1 MPTLVIHGIGQHNLA
16 EFQIFFTDVRD
27 RLRESVA
34 KSRGYSMIE
43 QAFFPVFWGD
53 WGPAAWYQGLELP
66 AAAPISSAAPS
77 NAMDL
82 AAAIQAKSLSASA
95 SSTLDVGLD
104 ALQIVLSAP
113 SPLQEVLD
121 ELGISASELVHAAA
135 QTFGQPHRS
144 EATVNILL
152 VRALLQRSKRTP
164 NITTRPEAR
173 QALQALLALF
183 LDQQQAI
190 QKGLP
195 LALTYP
201 FWATVTMLV
210 SHLRSNIM
218 QIATSYVGDV
228 MMYLARAAALRQFIH
243 NTVIDACRQRPGEPL
258 VIIAHS
264 LGGVIAYDYAADP
277 AFADRP
283 PIELLVTIGSQVALF
298 AEYGLVQGA
307 TTPVEFGPRTHH
319 PIYKEPHLCDRWL
332 NFYDPADFLSFPI
345 GRMFLGAAE
354 GDQICTSGKPFPASH
369 NAYWDND
376 QLYQAIAA
384 AYPAPSAYGATRP
397 PLD

>member
-1 MPTLVIHGIGQHNLA
+1 MPTLLIHGIGQHNLA
-16 EFQIFFTDVRD
+16 EFQMFFLDVRD
-27 RLRESVA
+27 RLRDSVV
-34 KSRGYSMIE
+34 KSRGYSLPE
-43 QAFFPVFWGD
+43 QAFFPVYWGD

-66 AAAPISSAAPS
+66 AAAAISSTAPS
-77 NAMDL
+77 NSMEL
-82 AAAIQAKSLSASA
+82 AAAIQAKSLSAA
-95 SSTLDVGLD
+95 AASTLDVGLD

-121 ELGISASELVHAAA
+121 ELGINASELIHAAA

-152 VRALLQRSKRTP
+152 VRALLQRSRRAR
-164 NITTRPEAR
+164 NITARPEAR

-183 LDQQQAI
+183 LDQQAM

-218 QIATSYVGDV
+218 QVATSYVGDV
-228 MMYLARAAALRQFIH
+228 MTYLARAAALRQFVH
-243 NTVIDACRQRPGEPL
+243 NTVIEACRQRPDEPL

-283 PIELLVTIGSQVALF
+283 PINLLVTIGSQVALF

-307 TTPVEFGPRTHH
+307 VTPVEAGPRAHR

-345 GRMFLGAAE
+345 GRMFPGAAE
-354 GDQICTSGKPFPASH
+354 GDQICSAGKPFPTSH
-369 NAYWDND
+369 SAYWENN
-376 QLYQAIAA
+376 QLYEVIAA
-384 AYPAPSAYGATRP
+384 AYPAQGRQDDKMTR
-397 PLD
+397 

>member
-1 MPTLVIHGIGQHNLA
+1 MPTLLIHGIGKHNLA
-16 EFQIFFTDVRD
+16 EFQTFFLDVRD
-27 RLRESVA
+27 RLRDSVV
-34 KSRGYSMIE
+34 KSRGYSVPE
-43 QAFFPVFWGD
+43 HAFFPVFWGD

-66 AAAPISSAAPS
+66 AEAPISSTAPS
-77 NAMDL
+77 DSMAL
-82 AAAIQAKSLSASA
+82 AAVIQAKSLSASA
-95 SSTLDVGLD
+95 SSTPDVGLE

-121 ELGISASELVHAAA
+121 ELGISASELIHATA

-144 EATVNILL
+144 EATVNLLL
-152 VRALLQRSKRTP
+152 VRALLQRSKRTR
-164 NITTRPEAR
+164 NFTARPEAR
-173 QALQALLALF
+173 QTLQALLALF
-183 LDQQQAI
+183 LDQQQAV

-210 SHLRSNIM
+210 SHMRSNIM
-218 QIATSYVGDV
+218 QVATSYVGDV
-228 MMYLARAAALRQFIH
+228 MMYLARAAALRQFVH
-243 NTVIDACRQRPGEPL
+243 NTVIEACRQRPDEPL

-283 PIELLVTIGSQVALF
+283 PIDLLVTIGSQVALF

-307 TTPVEFGPRTHH
+307 VTPAELGPSAHR

-332 NFYDPADFLSFPI
+332 NVYDPADFLSFPI
-345 GRMFLGAAE
+345 GRMFLRAAE
-354 GDQICTSGKPFPASH
+354 GDRICSAGKPFPASH
-369 NAYWDND
+369 SAYWENN
-376 QLYQAIAA
+376 QVYEAIAA
-384 AYPAPSAYGATRP
+384 AYPAQHKA
-397 PLD
+397 

>member
-1 MPTLVIHGIGQHNLA
+1 MPTLFIHGIGQHNLA
-16 EFQIFFTDVRD
+16 EFQDLFLDVRD
-27 RLRESVA
+27 RLRDSVV
-34 KSRGYSMIE
+34 KTRGYSVPE

-53 WGPAAWYQGLELP
+53 WGPAAWYQGRELQ
-66 AAAPISSAAPS
+66 ADAQISSNAPS
-77 NAMDL
+77 TGMDL
-82 AAAIQAKSLSASA
+82 AGAIQAKSLSAVA
-95 SSTLDVGLD
+95 ASTLDVGFD
-104 ALQIVLSAP
+104 ALEIVLSAP

-121 ELGISASELVHAAA
+121 ELGISAAELLHAAA

-144 EATVNILL
+144 EATVNLLL
-152 VRALLQRSKRTP
+152 VRALLQRSKRRR
-164 NITTRPEAR
+164 NITARPEAR
-173 QALQALLALF
+173 QALQALLALC
-183 LDQQQAI
+183 LDQQAM

-210 SHLRSNIM
+210 SHQRSNIM

-243 NTVIDACRQRPGEPL
+243 NTVIEACRQRPDEPL

-283 PIELLVTIGSQVALF
+283 PIDLLVTIGSQVALF

-307 TTPVEFGPRTHH
+307 ITPVESGPRTYR
-319 PIYKEPHLCDRWL
+319 PIYKEPYLCERWL

-354 GDQICTSGKPFPASH
+354 GDLICSAGKPFPASH
-369 NAYWDND
+369 SAYWDND
-376 QLYQAIAA
+376 QLYEMIAA
-384 AYPAPSAYGATRP
+384 AYPGQG
-397 PLD
+397 

>member
-1 MPTLVIHGIGQHNLA
+1 MPTFLIHGIGQHNQA
-16 EFQIFFTDVRD
+16 EFQTLFLDVRD
-27 RLRESVA
+27 RLRDGVLRSH
-34 KSRGYSMIE
+34 GYSVPE
-43 QAFFPVFWGD
+43 QAFVPVFWGD
-53 WGPAAWYQGLELP
+53 WGPAAWYQGRELP
-66 AAAPISSAAPS
+66 ADTSAGSAAPV

-82 AAAIQAKSLSASA
+82 AAAIQAKSLSAST
-95 SSTLDVGLD
+95 SSTLDTGLD
-104 ALQIVLSAP
+104 ALQMILSAP
-113 SPLQEVLD
+113 GPLQEVLD
-121 ELGISASELVHAAA
+121 ELGISASELIHAAA

-152 VRALLQRSKRTP
+152 VRALLQRSKRTRT
-164 NITTRPEAR
+164 ITTRTEAR

-183 LDQQQAI
+183 LDQQQAV

-201 FWATVTMLV
+201 FWATMTMLV

-218 QIATSYVGDV
+218 QVATSYVGDV
-228 MMYLARAAALRQFIH
+228 MTYLARAAALRQFIH
-243 NTVIDACRQRPGEPL
+243 NTVMEACRQRPGEPL

-283 PIELLVTIGSQVALF
+283 PIDLLVTIGSQVALF

-307 TTPVEFGPRTHH
+307 TIPVELGPRTHR
-319 PIYKEPHLCDRWL
+319 PIYKELYLCDQWL

-345 GRMFLGAAE
+345 GRMFQGAAE
-354 GDQICTSGKPFPASH
+354 GDQINVSGKPFPASH
-369 NAYWDND
+369 SAYWDND
-376 QLYQAIAA
+376 QLYEAIAA
-384 AYPAPSAYGATRP
+384 AYPARAH
-397 PLD
+397 

>member
-1 MPTLVIHGIGQHNLA
+1 MPTLLIHGIGQHNQA
-16 EFQIFFTDVRD
+16 EFQSFFLDVRD
-27 RLRESVA
+27 RLRDSVV
-34 KSRGYSMIE
+34 KTRGYSVPE

-53 WGPAAWYQGLELP
+53 WGPAAWYQGRELP
-66 AAAPISSAAPS
+66 ADAPISPAMPS
-77 NAMDL
+77 GSMEL

-95 SSTLDVGLD
+95 ASTLDAGLE

-121 ELGISASELVHAAA
+121 ELGISAAELLHAAG

-144 EATVNILL
+144 EATVNLLL
-152 VRALLQRSKRTP
+152 VRALLQRSKRTR
-164 NITTRPEAR
+164 NITARPEAR

-183 LDQQQAI
+183 LDQQQTV

-201 FWATVTMLV
+201 FWATMTMLV
-210 SHLRSNIM
+210 GHLRSNIM
-218 QIATSYVGDV
+218 QVATSYVGDV
-228 MMYLARAAALRQFIH
+228 MMYLARAAALRQFVH
-243 NTVIDACRQRPGEPL
+243 NTVIEACRQRPNEPL

-283 PIELLVTIGSQVALF
+283 PIDLLVTIGSQVALF

-307 TTPVEFGPRTHH
+307 TMPVELGPRAQR
-319 PIYKEPHLCDRWL
+319 PIYKDPQLCDRWL

-354 GDQICTSGKPFPASH
+354 GDQICSAGKPFPASH
-369 NAYWDND
+369 SAYWDNN
-376 QLYQAIAA
+376 QLYEAIAA
-384 AYPAPSAYGATRP
+384 AYPA
-397 PLD
+397 

>member
-1 MPTLVIHGIGQHNLA
+1 MPTLLIHGIGKHNLA
-16 EFQIFFTDVRD
+16 EFQTFFLDVRD
-27 RLRESVA
+27 RLRDSVV
-34 KSRGYSMIE
+34 KSRGYSVPE
-43 QAFFPVFWGD
+43 HAFFPVFWGD

-66 AAAPISSAAPS
+66 AEAPISSTAPS
-77 NAMDL
+77 DSMAL

-95 SSTLDVGLD
+95 SSRPDVGLE

-121 ELGISASELVHAAA
+121 ELGISASELIHATA

-144 EATVNILL
+144 EATVNLLL
-152 VRALLQRSKRTP
+152 VRALLQRSKRTR
-164 NITTRPEAR
+164 NFTARPEAR
-173 QALQALLALF
+173 QTLQALLALF
-183 LDQQQAI
+183 LDQQQAV

-210 SHLRSNIM
+210 SHMRSNIM
-218 QIATSYVGDV
+218 QVATSYVGDV
-228 MMYLARAAALRQFIH
+228 MMYLARAAALRQFVH
-243 NTVIDACRQRPGEPL
+243 NTVIEACRQRPDEPL

-283 PIELLVTIGSQVALF
+283 PIDLLVTIGSQVALF

-307 TTPVEFGPRTHH
+307 VTPAELGPRAHR

-332 NFYDPADFLSFPI
+332 NVYDPADFLSFPI
-345 GRMFLGAAE
+345 GRMFLRAAE
-354 GDQICTSGKPFPASH
+354 GDRICSAGKPFPASH
-369 NAYWDND
+369 SAYWENN
-376 QLYQAIAA
+376 QVYEAIAA
-384 AYPAPSAYGATRP
+384 AYPAQHEV
-397 PLD
+397 